1 MYIVCIYEVFMSQLP
16 VRVEQEL
23 KNSFIAACK
32 SQDST
37 ASQELR
43 KFMRDYVNKHSQLQ
57 LFKTSV
63 KK

>member
-1 MYIVCIYEVFMSQLP
+1 MSQLP
-16 VRVEQEL
+16 VRVEQDL
-23 KNSFIAACK
+23 KENFIAACK

-43 KFMRDYVNKHSQLQ
+43 KFMREYVKKYNQLE
-57 LFKTSV
+57 LFKTNV

>member
-1 MYIVCIYEVFMSQLP
+1 MSQLP
-16 VRVEQEL
+16 VRVEQDL

-43 KFMRDYVNKHSQLQ
+43 KFMRDYVNKHSQLD
-57 LFKTSV
+57 LFKTTV

>member
-1 MYIVCIYEVFMSQLP
+1 MSQLP
-16 VRVEQEL
+16 VRVEQDL
-23 KNSFIAACK
+23 KQSFISACK

-43 KFMRDYVNKHSQLQ
+43 KFMREYVKKHNQPDM
-57 LFKTSV
+57 FKTTI